1 MTSSTAYSSD
11 GSSISGETTPG
22 PQRAL
27 GQSTSTSVAD
37 ISALSPA
44 EKLPSMAHTLPG
56 GYDASPPLPATLHST
71 RLPQDLSLPQMLDNF
86 NCGAQK
92 VKLWLEA
99 AKVYLDSMDV
109 HQANQCQRECQE
121 FEAMVKDFTPTV
133 ELLCNLGDSIRLR
146 ITKIQ
151 GSLPDDEQQLRNDQ
165 AYQAQTCLKHILTD
179 WRTVNQ
185 RFGAI
190 QRQWLELQYKDQLLG
205 AIQQLQTDLRQSVG
219 SVQTFARQWASTHSP
234 AEDNPSGSPQHPVVN
249 QAGEINY
256 SHNNSPKVQKQE
268 DHALARLH
276 HQVASFEPRLKQ
288 LKSQVTKFVQLHSK
302 HSLPLDCPY
311 PNFQTFYDAV
321 HQEWQ
326 DLRQHLAQL
335 KRRVVSERWV
345 SIFEHLSSEI
355 RADMGELGHLVQ
367 STRGDMVQIQSAA
380 GASPNGAQ
388 EQYSNLEAVRERF
401 YSQRTRPMETVT
413 KLFRHLASRYDREV
427 LKQRVP
433 DLVKQYDG
441 MQQTWYEVQEALC
454 HLEDELSHLYTTLG
468 YPSPIMG
475 PDPADSHSLAESRR
489 SSMTDHSVTSLSLV
503 LQQYRLDQPAQ
514 GALSDST
521 AVTGSPPSSPQDT
534 LINMVSTDGEPSPA
548 TGISD
553 KRGAQSPRFPPV
565 PPPRPLALH
574 GHSNRGAASPATSN
588 ISVPVRSFL
597 PRPKTPGATMQFSRP
612 MLLPPGGRK
621 SLDAGMSLLNPRPTS
636 SMEMRRSKTP
646 SFLPRPKTPVRSA
659 ATSPT
664 PGSTHLST
672 SYLNQPLP
680 AMPIYRTSPSTH
692 PMSLGKSNVRGNR
705 SPQIKPAMAFRSGGN
720 AHANKA
726 RPKTPGN
733 SLSSYATSEADVTFV
748 NENGLTNMDLLLQ
761 LSKSTEPRPT
771 NLRFGRLTHHPV
783 NNTPVAAPSR
793 TGMRART
800 PHGGSPSTTM
810 ASGGTPQLHHHY
822 HHSSLAQTLAQSTP
836 TRTSRTSTSN
846 RVTRGGALG
855 QESQRSLGNAAT
867 PTPGGH
873 RKPSSG
879 APLRPRRLSG
889 ANVPPPRAKTPGI
902 RVSLQ
907 EFTPP
912 NTQTSDGWKSALKP
926 TSDVDVVLSDLPH
939 YEPVDPNDPLD
950 REISNIIN
958 RSPVPTPVY
967 RVGAGRYYLGAH
979 SESGFGTGKLVL
991 CRLRH
996 RGMGGGGSHS
1006 PISPVG
1012 ASPQRSSAVSP
1023 VGNGCS
1029 VLVRVGGG
1037 WQDLDLFLL
1046 DLGLSN
1052 TAMGVL
1058 PAYSSAT
1065 TN

>member
-1 MTSSTAYSSD
+1 M
-11 GSSISGETTPG
+11 
-22 PQRAL
+22 
-27 GQSTSTSVAD
+27 V
-37 ISALSPA
+37 
-44 EKLPSMAHTLPG
+44 HT
-56 GYDASPPLPATLHST
+56 SPPLPTTLHST
-71 RLPQDLSLPQMLDNF
+71 RLPQELSLPQMLDNF

-99 AKVYLDSMDV
+99 ARVYLDSMDV
-109 HQANQCQRECQE
+109 RQANQCQRECQE
-121 FEAMVKDFTPTV
+121 FEVMVKDFTPTV
-133 ELLCNLGDSIRLR
+133 ELLCNLGDNIRLR

-151 GSLPDDEQQLRNDQ
+151 GSLPDDEQRLRNDQ
-165 AYQAQTCLKHILTD
+165 AYQAQTCLKDILTD

-219 SVQTFARQWASTHSP
+219 SVQTFARQWASSHSP
-234 AEDNPSGSPQHPVVN
+234 TDDGSPQHPVVN
-249 QAGEINY
+249 RAGELNY

-288 LKSQVTKFVQLHSK
+288 LKTQVAKFIQLHGK

-311 PNFQTFYDAV
+311 PNFQASYDAV

-367 STRGDMVQIQSAA
+367 SIRGDMVQIQSAA
-380 GASPNGAQ
+380 GASPGGAR
-388 EQYSNLEAVRERF
+388 EQYSNLEAVRGRF

-413 KLFRHLASRYDREV
+413 KLLRHLASRYDREV

-433 DLVKQYDG
+433 DLVKQYDNI
-441 MQQTWYEVQEALC
+441 QQTWYEVQEALC

-468 YPSPIMG
+468 YPSPTMD
-475 PDPADSHSLAESRR
+475 PDPTGNQSPAESRR
-489 SSMTDHSVTSLSLV
+489 SSMTDHSVNSLSLA

-514 GALSDST
+514 GTLSDST
-521 AVTGSPPSSPQDT
+521 AVTGSPPSSPRDT
-534 LINMVSTDGEPSPA
+534 LVSMVPTDGKPNSA
-548 TGISD
+548 TGTSD
-553 KRGAQSPRFPPV
+553 KLGAQSPRFRPV
-565 PPPRPLALH
+565 PPPRPLTMH
-574 GHSNRGAASPATSN
+574 GHCNLSTASPATSN
-588 ISVPVRSFL
+588 LSALVRSFL
-597 PRPKTPGATMQFSRP
+597 PRPKTPGATMLSSRA
-612 MLLPPGGRK
+612 MLLPPSGRK
-621 SLDAGMSLLNPRPTS
+621 SLDAGLALLNPRPTS
-636 SMEMRRSKTP
+636 SMEIRRSKTP
-646 SFLPRPKTPVRSA
+646 SFLPRPKTPIRSA

-664 PGSTHLST
+664 PGSTSLPT

-692 PMSLGKSNVRGNR
+692 QVSLGKTSTWGNH
-705 SPQIKPAMAFRSGGN
+705 SPQIKPTMSYRSSGN

-726 RPKTPGN
+726 RPQTPGDT
-733 SLSSYATSEADVTFV
+733 LTRHITREMDATFV
-748 NENGLTNMDLLLQ
+748 DENGFTNMDLLLQ
-761 LSKSTEPRPT
+761 HSKSTESRPT
-771 NLRFGRLTHHPV
+771 NLRFGRLAHHPV
-783 NNTPVAAPSR
+783 SNAPIAAPSR

-800 PHGGSPSTTM
+800 PHGGGSPSSTL
-810 ASGGTPQLHHHY
+810 AGGGTPQLHPP
-822 HHSSLAQTLAQSTP
+822 HSSLAQTLAQSTP
-836 TRTSRTSTSN
+836 TRTSRTSTGN
-846 RVTRGGALG
+846 RVTRGSALG
-855 QESQRSLGNAAT
+855 QESQRSFVTAAT
-867 PTPGGH
+867 PTPGGQ

-889 ANVPPPRAKTPGI
+889 ANAPPPRARTPGM

-907 EFTPP
+907 QFTQL
-912 NTQTSDGWKSALKP
+912 NTQPSDGRTSALKV
-926 TSDVDVVLSDLPH
+926 TGDADVVLTDLPH

-950 REISNIIN
+950 REISNIVN
-958 RSPVPTPVY
+958 RSPVPTPIY
-967 RVGAGRYYLGAH
+967 RVGEGKYYFGAH
-979 SESGFGTGKLVL
+979 SESEFGTGKLVL

-996 RGMGGGGSHS
+996 RGMGGDGGGSHS

-1012 ASPQRSSAVSP
+1012 ASPQRSDAVSP

-1046 DLGLSN
+1046 DLGLAN
-1052 TAMGVL
+1052 TAIGML
-1058 PAYSSAT
+1058 PAYSSVN